1 MNKIFNVNLGGYPFT
16 IDESAYYKLN
26 KYLDTIAQVR
36 DSFETLRR
44 EY

>member
-26 KYLDTIAQVR
+26 KYLDTIAR
-36 DSFETLRR
+36 P
-44 EY
+44 